1 VENRGVQTG
10 ERPRKVASIAASD
23 DEPDVTRPD
32 TGAALTAVPPSAP
45 VRRPAP
51 GPALVGG
58 LVRGLR
64 AVAAALTP
72 AALYFAV
79 RAVGVAVLGA
89 MAAGRGIPLVTEL
102 RSWDAMWLLSIAH
115 YGYDGVPAALV
126 DAFGRH
132 TADTAYAFFPG
143 YPATIAAVGLLTGGD
158 LVAAALLVT
167 AAAGAATAFGL
178 VRLAEL
184 VPGGS
189 RRAGLLLVALFAAAP
204 MGVVLSMAYTEAL
217 FCALAVWAL
226 VGVLRRQW
234 LLAGLCSAAAGLV
247 RPTAGALALAVGLAA
262 VVAVVGR
269 RDGRRPWLAG
279 VVAASGLL
287 SYLGYVGWRT
297 GAPTGWFDIQRIGWG
312 SQFDAG
318 ASLVRFVDRALSTG
332 HELYDLAV
340 LLALIGS
347 LVLLVV
353 AVRMRLP
360 WPLLVYTTAVLIT
373 VWCSDGQIHSRVR
386 LLMPAFPLLLPVALG
401 LARRRTTTGVA
412 VVLAA
417 ALASA
422 WFGGYALTIWRY
434 AI

>member
-1 VENRGVQTG
+1 
-10 ERPRKVASIAASD
+10 
-23 DEPDVTRPD
+23 
-32 TGAALTAVPPSAP
+32 
-45 VRRPAP
+45 
-51 GPALVGG
+51 
-58 LVRGLR
+58 
-64 AVAAALTP
+64 
-72 AALYFAV
+72 
-79 RAVGVAVLGA
+79 
-89 MAAGRGIPLVTEL
+89 MPLVTAL
-102 RSWDAMWLLSIAH
+102 RSWDAIWLLNIAH
-115 YGYDGVPAALV
+115 YGYDDVPTVLV

-143 YPATIAAVGLLTGGD
+143 YPAAVAAVGLLTGGN

-167 AAAGAATAFGL
+167 AVAGVAAAFGL
-178 VRLAEL
+178 VRLTEL
-184 VPGGS
+184 VPSAPSSNVHPVSRRPSRPPAACRKARVRPVREPSSALPDERLDPPITRPTSLDGALASGS

-217 FCALAVWAL
+217 FCAFAVWAL
-226 VGVLRRQW
+226 VGVLRGQW

-247 RPTAGALALAVGLAA
+247 RPTGSALALAVGLAA
-262 VVAVVGR
+262 LVAVGGR
-269 RDGRRPWLAG
+269 RDGLRPWVAG
-279 VVAASGLL
+279 VLAVSGLL
-287 SYLGYVGWRT
+287 GYLGYVGWRT
-297 GAPTGWFDIQRIGWG
+297 GTPTGWFDIQRTGWG
-312 SQFDAG
+312 SRLDAG
-318 ASLVRFVDRALSTG
+318 ASLARFVGRALSTG

-360 WPLLVYTTAVLIT
+360 WPLLVYTVAVLIT
-373 VWCSDGQIHSRVR
+373 VWCSDGQVHSRVR
-386 LLMPAFPLLLPVALG
+386 LLMPAFPLLIPVALG
-401 LARRRTTTGVA
+401 LARRRTTTVVA